1 MSYNVTKFNSEEGS
15 SFRYNVLSDRVF
27 DEKGST
33 FLSMRRVAWGVKGA
47 EPDNEKAKLELRKWN
62 NRDGQEM
69 PNKGFSFLTE
79 DGPHELTKALLGE
92 GFGNTKDVL
101 GIIRKREDF
110 EESVNSLYDDG
121 PDASGEYF
129 DPRSILFG

>member
-1 MSYNVTKFNSEEGS
+1 MSEITKFDPDQ
-15 SFRYNVLSDRVF
+15 SFKYNVLSDRVF

-62 NRDGQEM
+62 NRDGKET

-79 DGPHELTKALLGE
+79 DGPHELTKALIEE
-92 GFGNTKDVL
+92 GFGHTKEILTVL
-101 GIIRKREDF
+101 KERDDF
-110 EESVNSLYDDG
+110 RESVETLYDDSS
-121 PDASGEYF
+121 DASGDYF
-129 DPRSILFG
+129 DPRAILLGE